1 MEGKTGFEILC
12 HLGNEQ
18 DAVDFGNV
26 ALSDQSELMVVPKAD
41 TLTRARSRQSVYDPV
56 SLENESDYFLTPRIR
71 ETAPDGHN
79 DEQNFEDAMEVGRPD
94 TRKNYLNWMIQ

>member
-1 MEGKTGFEILC
+1 MRFIGTLNFVRYMKRTSLALGFVIRM
-12 HLGNEQ
+12 
-18 DAVDFGNV
+18 FR
-26 ALSDQSELMVVPKAD
+26 P
-41 TLTRARSRQSVYDPV
+41 
-56 SLENESDYFLTPRIR
+56 ENESDYFLTPRIR